1 MQKWKK
7 RFVPAQTAAGKQL
20 RCALVAGVFSL
31 LMFCGCLVG
40 PTFAWF
46 NHSVDNGYVLQL
58 GYFSA
63 SGYMTCDEDTIPLT
77 ANGCELPAGEYTL
90 TICTEGDSIGYCVL
104 RLTARESDTACAV
117 YYTERLSSEETKEL
131 TIHLNESTEVSMW
144 SVWGEL
150 AEGVPTLESELT
162 YGIIQQGEKA
172 KAESISNEDAPN
184 EDTSNEETSGEETSN
199 EDTYGEETPNGDTSG
214 EETSNEE
221 TSGEETSNEDTSGE
235 DTSNEDTSNEDTP
248 AENVPAD
255 NTPAENTPAGSVSN
269 GSVST
274 ENTPME
280 SAPAENTSTG
290 NTPVEGASE

>member
-199 EDTYGEETPNGDTSG
+199 EDT
-214 EETSNEE
+214 
-221 TSGEETSNEDTSGE
+221 SGE